1 MKKLQLKLTAL
12 FAAITLL
19 AGCTPP
25 SYSGFEV
32 HEVVSEINSD
42 SDKLEIF
49 VHTRSKGRPLVTIAD
64 NNGYPEIRDYY
75 AKPDTSGDRTGIRI
89 TVRFHGKA
97 QGNKLVFNVA
107 QPGMTSDFKVGPYVW
122 P

>member
-1 MKKLQLKLTAL
+1 MKKLQLIAL
-12 FAAITLL
+12 FAAVTLL
-19 AGCTPP
+19 SGCAPH
-25 SYSGFEV
+25 SGGRLEV
-32 HEVVSEINSD
+32 HEVISETNSD

-75 AKPDTSGDRTGIRI
+75 AKPATSGDRTGIRI

-97 QGNKLVFNVA
+97 QGNKLVFNIA